1 MKNDV
6 EIIYQKTTEGR
17 GAHGTRSFTEPPGG
31 MTGDRDEFGI
41 HTFER
46 SQSDDMGL
54 TIQARNMS
62 VTPAITKRIE
72 KKTETMG
79 RYLYPDTEMQ
89 VRLKKEK
96 NDRRVVEITVPMGKN
111 VILRSESSAD
121 DNLFLAID
129 KALAKM
135 ERQIRK
141 HRTKL
146 AKNLREEAFT
156 DNPEYIEEDLG
167 DEEER
172 KVVRRKTFPVRP
184 MSVEDAIIEM
194 ELLGHSF
201 FVFVNIDTERT
212 NVLYLRKDG
221 DLGLLEPEA

>member
-1 MKNDV
+1 MK
-6 EIIYQKTTEGR
+6 
-17 GAHGTRSFTEPPGG
+17 
-31 MTGDRDEFGI
+31 
-41 HTFER
+41 
-46 SQSDDMGL
+46 L
-54 TIQARNMS
+54 TITSRNMV

-79 RYLYPDTEMQ
+79 RYLWPETEMQ
-89 VRLKKEK
+89 IKMSKERA
-96 NDRRVVEITVPMGKN
+96 RRVVEITVPMGKN

-146 AKNLREEAFT
+146 GKNLREEIP
-156 DNPEYIEEDLG
+156 DVPEYIEEDLA
-167 DEEER
+167 EEQER
-172 KVVRRKTFPVRP
+172 KIVKRKTFPVRP
-184 MSVEDAIIEM
+184 MSVEDAVIEM
-194 ELLGHSF
+194 DLLGHNF
-201 FVFVNIDTERT
+201 FAFVNIDTERT

>member
-1 MKNDV
+1 MK
-6 EIIYQKTTEGR
+6 
-17 GAHGTRSFTEPPGG
+17 
-31 MTGDRDEFGI
+31 
-41 HTFER
+41 
-46 SQSDDMGL
+46 L
-54 TIQARNMS
+54 TITARNMV

-79 RYLYPDTEMQ
+79 RYLWPETEMQ
-89 VRLKKEK
+89 IKMHKEK
-96 NDRRVVEITVPMGKN
+96 ARRVVEITVPMGKN

-146 AKNLREEAFT
+146 GKNLREEIP
-156 DNPEYIEEDLG
+156 DVPEYIEEDLA
-167 DEEER
+167 EEEKER
-172 KVVRRKTFPVRP
+172 KIVKRKTFPVRP
-184 MSVEDAIIEM
+184 MSVEDAVIEM
-194 ELLGHSF
+194 DLLGHNF
-201 FVFVNIDTERT
+201 FAFVNIDTERT

>member
-1 MKNDV
+1 MK
-6 EIIYQKTTEGR
+6 
-17 GAHGTRSFTEPPGG
+17 
-31 MTGDRDEFGI
+31 
-41 HTFER
+41 
-46 SQSDDMGL
+46 L
-54 TIQARNMS
+54 TITARNMS

-72 KKTETMG
+72 RKTETMS
-79 RYLYPDTEMQ
+79 RYLWPDTEMQ
-89 VRLKKEK
+89 IKMRKEK
-96 NDRRVVEITVPMGKN
+96 NDQRVVEITVPMGKN

-129 KALAKM
+129 TALAKI

-146 AKNLREEAFT
+146 GKNLREEIP
-156 DNPEYIEEDLG
+156 DVPEYIEEDLA
-167 DEEER
+167 EENAER

-194 ELLGHSF
+194 DLTGHNF
-201 FVFVNIDTERT
+201 FAFVNIDTERI

>member
-1 MKNDV
+1 MK
-6 EIIYQKTTEGR
+6 
-17 GAHGTRSFTEPPGG
+17 
-31 MTGDRDEFGI
+31 
-41 HTFER
+41 
-46 SQSDDMGL
+46 L
-54 TIQARNMS
+54 TITARNMV

-79 RYLYPDTEMQ
+79 RYLWPETEMQ
-89 VRLKKEK
+89 IKMTKERQ
-96 NDRRVVEITVPMGKN
+96 RRVVEITVPMGKN
-111 VILRSESSAD
+111 VILRSEGSAD

-146 AKNLREEAFT
+146 GKNLREEIP
-156 DNPEYIEEDLG
+156 DIPEYIEEDQA
-167 DEEER
+167 EEKER
-172 KVVRRKTFPVRP
+172 KVVKRKTFPVRP
-184 MSVEDAIIEM
+184 MSVEDAAIEM
-194 ELLGHSF
+194 DLLGHSF
-201 FVFVNIDTERT
+201 FAFINIDTDRT

>member
-1 MKNDV
+1 M
-6 EIIYQKTTEGR
+6 R
-17 GAHGTRSFTEPPGG
+17 LS
-31 MTGDRDEFGI
+31 
-41 HTFER
+41 
-46 SQSDDMGL
+46 
-54 TIQARNMS
+54 IQARNMS
-62 VTPAITKRIE
+62 VSPAITQRIE

-79 RYLYPDTEMQ
+79 RYLWPETEMQ
-89 VRLKKEK
+89 IKIQKERA
-96 NDRRVVEITVPMGKN
+96 RRVVEITVPMGKN

-146 AKNLREEAFT
+146 GKNLREEIP
-156 DNPEYIEEDLG
+156 DVPEYIEEEQG
-167 DEEER
+167 GEEKER
-172 KVVRRKTFPVRP
+172 KVVKQKTFPVRP
-184 MSVEDAIIEM
+184 MSVEDAAIEM

-201 FVFVNIDTERT
+201 FAFVNIDTEQT

-221 DLGLLEPEA
+221 NLGLLEPEA

>member
-1 MKNDV
+1 M
-6 EIIYQKTTEGR
+6 R
-17 GAHGTRSFTEPPGG
+17 LS
-31 MTGDRDEFGI
+31 
-41 HTFER
+41 
-46 SQSDDMGL
+46 
-54 TIQARNMS
+54 IQARNMS
-62 VTPAITKRIE
+62 VSPAITQRIE

-79 RYLYPDTEMQ
+79 KYLWPETEML
-89 VRLKKEK
+89 VKMRKEK
-96 NDRRVVEITVPMGKN
+96 DDRRVVEITVPMGKN

-146 AKNLREEAFT
+146 GKNLREEIP
-156 DNPEYIEEDLG
+156 DVPEYIEEDQG
-167 DEEER
+167 EEEGR
-172 KVVRRKTFPVRP
+172 KVVKQKTFPVRP
-184 MSVEDAIIEM
+184 MSVEDAAIEM

-201 FVFVNIDTERT
+201 FAFVNIDTEQT

>member
-1 MKNDV
+1 MRLSIV
-6 EIIYQKTTEGR
+6 
-17 GAHGTRSFTEPPGG
+17 
-31 MTGDRDEFGI
+31 
-41 HTFER
+41 
-46 SQSDDMGL
+46 
-54 TIQARNMS
+54 ARNMS

-72 KKTETMG
+72 RKTETMG
-79 RYLYPDTEMQ
+79 RYLLPDTEMQ
-89 VRLKKEK
+89 IRMRKEK

-129 KALAKM
+129 TALAKM

-146 AKNLREEAFT
+146 GKNLREEAFT
-156 DNPEYIEEDLG
+156 EIPEYIEEDL
-167 DEEER
+167 EEEEAR
-172 KVVRRKTFPVRP
+172 KIVRRKTFPVRP

-201 FVFVNIDTERT
+201 FVFVNVDTERT

>member
-1 MKNDV
+1 MK
-6 EIIYQKTTEGR
+6 
-17 GAHGTRSFTEPPGG
+17 
-31 MTGDRDEFGI
+31 
-41 HTFER
+41 
-46 SQSDDMGL
+46 L
-54 TIQARNMS
+54 TINTRNMS
-62 VTPAITKRIE
+62 ISPAIQKRIE

-79 RYLYPDTEMQ
+79 RYLWPETEMQ
-89 VRLKKEK
+89 IKMRKEK
-96 NDRRVVEITVPMGKN
+96 NDRRIVEITVPMGKN

-146 AKNLREEAFT
+146 GKNLRDEAFAEV
-156 DNPEYIEEDLG
+156 PEYIEEDLAE
-167 DEEER
+167 EEER
-172 KVVRRKTFPVRP
+172 KVVKRKTFPVRP
-184 MSVEDAIIEM
+184 MSVEDAAIEM

-201 FVFVNIDTERT
+201 FAFINIDTDRT

-221 DLGLLEPEA
+221 NLGLLEPEA

>member
-1 MKNDV
+1 MK
-6 EIIYQKTTEGR
+6 
-17 GAHGTRSFTEPPGG
+17 
-31 MTGDRDEFGI
+31 
-41 HTFER
+41 
-46 SQSDDMGL
+46 L
-54 TIQARNMS
+54 TITARNMV

-79 RYLYPDTEMQ
+79 RYLWPETEMQ
-89 VRLKKEK
+89 IKMSKERA
-96 NDRRVVEITVPMGKN
+96 RRVVEITVPMGKN

-146 AKNLREEAFT
+146 GKNLREEIP
-156 DNPEYIEEDLG
+156 DVPEYIEEDLA
-167 DEEER
+167 EEQER
-172 KVVRRKTFPVRP
+172 KIVKRKTFPVRP

-194 ELLGHSF
+194 ELLGHNF
-201 FVFVNIDTERT
+201 FAFVNIDTERT

-221 DLGLLEPEA
+221 NLGLLEPEA

>member
-1 MKNDV
+1 MK
-6 EIIYQKTTEGR
+6 
-17 GAHGTRSFTEPPGG
+17 
-31 MTGDRDEFGI
+31 
-41 HTFER
+41 
-46 SQSDDMGL
+46 L

-62 VTPAITKRIE
+62 VSPAITQRIE

-79 RYLYPDTEMQ
+79 KYLWPETEMQ
-89 VRLKKEK
+89 VRMRKEK

-111 VILRSESSAD
+111 VILRSEASAD

-146 AKNLREEAFT
+146 GKNLREEIP
-156 DNPEYIEEDLG
+156 DVPEYIEEDQA
-167 DEEER
+167 EETER
-172 KVVRRKTFPVRP
+172 KLVKRKTFPVRP

-194 ELLGHSF
+194 DLLGHNF
-201 FVFVNIDTERT
+201 FAFVNIDTERT

>member
-1 MKNDV
+1 MKLS
-6 EIIYQKTTEGR
+6 I
-17 GAHGTRSFTEPPGG
+17 
-31 MTGDRDEFGI
+31 M
-41 HTFER
+41 
-46 SQSDDMGL
+46 
-54 TIQARNMS
+54 ARNMV

-79 RYLYPDTEMQ
+79 RYLWPETEMQ
-89 VRLKKEK
+89 IKMHKEK
-96 NDRRVVEITVPMGKN
+96 AKRVVEITVPMGKN
-111 VILRSESSAD
+111 VILRSESAAD

-129 KALAKM
+129 TALAKM

-146 AKNLREEAFT
+146 GKNLREEIP
-156 DNPEYIEEDLG
+156 DVPEYNEEDLA
-167 DEEER
+167 EEKER
-172 KVVRRKTFPVRP
+172 KIVKRKTFPVRP

-194 ELLGHSF
+194 ELLGHNF
-201 FVFVNIDTERT
+201 FAFVNIDTERT

>member
-1 MKNDV
+1 MK
-6 EIIYQKTTEGR
+6 
-17 GAHGTRSFTEPPGG
+17 
-31 MTGDRDEFGI
+31 
-41 HTFER
+41 
-46 SQSDDMGL
+46 L
-54 TIQARNMS
+54 TITARNMV

-79 RYLYPDTEMQ
+79 RYLWPETEMQ
-89 VRLKKEK
+89 IKMSKERA
-96 NDRRVVEITVPMGKN
+96 RRVVEITVPMGKN

-146 AKNLREEAFT
+146 GKNLREEIP
-156 DNPEYIEEDLG
+156 DVPEYIEEDLA
-167 DEEER
+167 EEQEK
-172 KVVRRKTFPVRP
+172 KVVKRKTFPVRP

-194 ELLGHSF
+194 ELLGHNF
-201 FVFVNIDTERT
+201 FAFVNIDTERT

>member
-1 MKNDV
+1 MK
-6 EIIYQKTTEGR
+6 
-17 GAHGTRSFTEPPGG
+17 
-31 MTGDRDEFGI
+31 
-41 HTFER
+41 
-46 SQSDDMGL
+46 L
-54 TIQARNMS
+54 TITARNMV

-79 RYLYPDTEMQ
+79 RYLWPETEMQ
-89 VRLKKEK
+89 IKMSKERA
-96 NDRRVVEITVPMGKN
+96 RRVVEITVPMGKN

-146 AKNLREEAFT
+146 GKNLREEIP
-156 DNPEYIEEDLG
+156 DVPEYIEEDLA
-167 DEEER
+167 EEQER
-172 KVVRRKTFPVRP
+172 KIVKRKTFPVRP

-194 ELLGHSF
+194 ELLGHNF
-201 FVFVNIDTERT
+201 FAFVNIDTERT

>member
-1 MKNDV
+1 MV
-6 EIIYQKTTEGR
+6 
-17 GAHGTRSFTEPPGG
+17 
-31 MTGDRDEFGI
+31 
-41 HTFER
+41 
-46 SQSDDMGL
+46 
-54 TIQARNMS
+54 

-79 RYLYPDTEMQ
+79 RYLWPDTEMQ
-89 VRLKKEK
+89 IKMHKDK
-96 NDRRVVEITVPMGKN
+96 ARRIVEITVPMGKN

-129 KALAKM
+129 TALAKM

-146 AKNLREEAFT
+146 GKNLREEIP
-156 DNPEYIEEDLG
+156 DVPEYIEDDQ
-167 DEEER
+167 DEEKER
-172 KVVRRKTFPVRP
+172 KLVKRKTFPVRP

-201 FVFVNIDTERT
+201 FAFVNIDTERT

>member
-1 MKNDV
+1 M
-6 EIIYQKTTEGR
+6 R
-17 GAHGTRSFTEPPGG
+17 LS
-31 MTGDRDEFGI
+31 
-41 HTFER
+41 
-46 SQSDDMGL
+46 
-54 TIQARNMS
+54 IQARNMS
-62 VTPAITKRIE
+62 VSPAITQRIE

-79 RYLYPDTEMQ
+79 KYLWPETEMQ
-89 VRLKKEK
+89 VRMRKEK

-146 AKNLREEAFT
+146 GKNLREEIP
-156 DNPEYIEEDLG
+156 DVPEYIEEDLA
-167 DEEER
+167 EEKER
-172 KVVRRKTFPVRP
+172 KVVKRKTFPVRP
-184 MSVEDAIIEM
+184 MSVEDAAIEM
-194 ELLGHSF
+194 DLLGHSF
-201 FVFVNIDTERT
+201 FAFINIDTERT

>member
-1 MKNDV
+1 MK
-6 EIIYQKTTEGR
+6 
-17 GAHGTRSFTEPPGG
+17 
-31 MTGDRDEFGI
+31 
-41 HTFER
+41 
-46 SQSDDMGL
+46 L
-54 TIQARNMS
+54 TITARNMV

-79 RYLYPDTEMQ
+79 RYLWPETEMQ
-89 VRLKKEK
+89 IKMQKERA
-96 NDRRVVEITVPMGKN
+96 RRVVEITVPMGKN

-146 AKNLREEAFT
+146 GKNLREEIP
-156 DNPEYIEEDLG
+156 DVPEYIEEDLA
-167 DEEER
+167 EEQER
-172 KVVRRKTFPVRP
+172 KVVKRKTFPVRP

-194 ELLGHSF
+194 ELLGHNF
-201 FVFVNIDTERT
+201 FAFVNIDTERT

>member
-1 MKNDV
+1 MK
-6 EIIYQKTTEGR
+6 
-17 GAHGTRSFTEPPGG
+17 
-31 MTGDRDEFGI
+31 
-41 HTFER
+41 
-46 SQSDDMGL
+46 L
-54 TIQARNMS
+54 TITARNMV

-79 RYLYPDTEMQ
+79 RYLWPDTEMQ
-89 VRLKKEK
+89 IKMHKEK
-96 NDRRVVEITVPMGKN
+96 ARRVVEITVPMGKN

-146 AKNLREEAFT
+146 GKNLREEIP
-156 DNPEYIEEDLG
+156 DVPEYIEEDLA
-167 DEEER
+167 EEKER
-172 KVVRRKTFPVRP
+172 KIVKRKTFPVRP
-184 MSVEDAIIEM
+184 MSVEDAVIEM
-194 ELLGHSF
+194 DLLGHNF
-201 FVFVNIDTERT
+201 FAFVNIDTERT

>member
-1 MKNDV
+1 MKLS
-6 EIIYQKTTEGR
+6 IT
-17 GAHGTRSFTEPPGG
+17 ARS
-31 MTGDRDEFGI
+31 MV
-41 HTFER
+41 
-46 SQSDDMGL
+46 
-54 TIQARNMS
+54 

-79 RYLYPDTEMQ
+79 KYLWPETEM
-89 VRLKKEK
+89 LIKLTKERE
-96 NDRRVVEITVPMGKN
+96 RRVAEITVPMGKN

-121 DNLFLAID
+121 NNLFLAID

-146 AKNLREEAFT
+146 GKNLREEIP
-156 DNPEYIEEDLG
+156 DIPEYIEEETAA
-167 DEEER
+167 EEKER
-172 KVVRRKTFPVRP
+172 EVVKRKTFPVRP
-184 MSVEDAIIEM
+184 MSVEDAKIEM
-194 ELLGHSF
+194 ELLGHTF
-201 FVFVNIDTERT
+201 FAFVNIDTERT

>member
-1 MKNDV
+1 MKLN
-6 EIIYQKTTEGR
+6 IT
-17 GAHGTRSFTEPPGG
+17 S
-31 MTGDRDEFGI
+31 
-41 HTFER
+41 
-46 SQSDDMGL
+46 
-54 TIQARNMS
+54 RNMV

-79 RYLYPDTEMQ
+79 RYLWPETEMQ
-89 VRLKKEK
+89 IKMSKERA
-96 NDRRVVEITVPMGKN
+96 RRVVEITVPMGKN

-146 AKNLREEAFT
+146 GKNLREEIP
-156 DNPEYIEEDLG
+156 DVPEYIEEDQA
-167 DEEER
+167 EEQER
-172 KVVRRKTFPVRP
+172 KVVKRKTFPVRP

-194 ELLGHSF
+194 ELLGHNF
-201 FVFVNIDTERT
+201 FAFVNIDTERT